1 MIKYTPWN
9 CITPDLSSGSG
20 HSWWR
25 PVGGHGTCRYWS
37 RNLTTSNSL
46 GGIFDILIFSRRV
59 SLKYEGKNISNHQNL
74 KTCTLL
80 KLNIPYQVTLSEFV
94 LMLFLTS
101 QPLSSWTTKA
111 HFFLRRPQKIDKIS
125 QFLLKVHMY

>member
-20 HSWWR
+20 YSWWR
-25 PVGGHGTCRYWS
+25 PIGGHGTCRYWS

-59 SLKYEGKNISNHQNL
+59 SLKYEEKNILNHQNL

-80 KLNIPYQVTLSEFV
+80 MLNIPYQVCNFIWHRPY
-94 LMLFLTS
+94 LFLTS
-101 QPLSSWTTKA
+101 QPLSSLTTKA
-111 HFFLRRPQKIDKIS
+111 HFFLRRPQKFNKIS
-125 QFLLKVHMY
+125 QFLLKVCM